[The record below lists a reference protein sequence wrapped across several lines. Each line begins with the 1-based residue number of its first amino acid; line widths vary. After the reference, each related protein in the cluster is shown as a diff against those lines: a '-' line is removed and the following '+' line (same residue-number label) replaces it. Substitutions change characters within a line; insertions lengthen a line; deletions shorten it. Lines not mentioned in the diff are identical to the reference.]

1 MYGRCRQSDAM
12 TQQEIQDWLKRSETG
27 TSVFLVGVAGCGMA
41 CLGHML
47 LDIGCEVSGS
57 DLAWN
62 EFSRAL
68 AERNGLIYRGHS
80 EENLSRSAP
89 TLVVYSS
96 AIPKDNPE
104 LLAAQ
109 RLGIPTV
116 RRAKF
121 LSALLGTQKSLC
133 VAGMHGKT
141 TTSSMF
147 AFVLHELGI
156 DASYAVGGEVPQ
168 FSAPAHYVTGDE
180 SESRE
185 AWFVAEIDESDGG
198 LAMFNPGESVI
209 LNIDDEHLDYFVS
222 VDRIRTEFASLV
234 ERTKGP
240 VLFCADDSELSKIC
254 SGSSQSV
261 SYGFHPLADYR
272 IELRSFDAAQP
283 SIERFGIW
291 HEGSLL
297 GDFTL
302 QLPGRANVSNSAAVI
317 VWLLRHGFGSKAIA
331 SAMAKFKGVRRRQE
345 IVFADSRF
353 RVIDD
358 YAHHPTEIRETIQA
372 VKRFSP
378 RRLITVFQPHRYTR
392 TECLME
398 GFAACFEGADQI
410 WLTEIYAAHEA
421 PIPGVSGQA
430 LADAITERGQSPIY
444 EPSLDELRRRLYK
457 EVKSGDV
464 VLFLGAGGITVVAH
478 QLAAELG
485 SDKSTVDP
493 AYIEGLNENLSSGSV
508 LRLNE
513 PLAKRTT
520 LRVGGPA
527 EVFLEPASQSDLSLA
542 LRLASERK
550 VPVFVLGRGSNLLV
564 RDSGIRGLVISLSQ
578 PAFSEMIVRG
588 DQIVCGAGA
597 RLRVVAAEARR
608 VGLSGLEFLEGIPG
622 TLGGALRMNAGAMGS
637 WMFDVV
643 DRVKFVDFHGQIHE
657 RPASEL
663 YVEYRGCPL
672 LKNHLAIEAVL
683 KGEPSSTEIVK
694 ERMNQFSAKRWGSQP
709 AAPSAGCIFKNP
721 ATLPAG
727 KLIDELGLKGTRV
740 GGASV
745 SDVHGNF
752 IVNDGSATAD
762 DVLKLIELVK
772 SRART
777 AKGVELKTEVQIVG
791 G

>member
-1 MYGRCRQSDAM
+1 M
-12 TQQEIQDWLKRSETG
+12 TQQEIQEWLRRSEAG
-27 TSVFLVGVAGCGMA
+27 TPVFLVGVAGCGMA
-41 CLGHML
+41 CLGHLL
-47 LDIGCEVSGS
+47 LDIGFEVSGS

-68 AERNGLIYRGHS
+68 AERNGIIYRGHS
-80 EENLSRSAP
+80 EDQLSRSAP

-109 RLGIPTV
+109 KLGVPTV
-116 RRAKF
+116 RRANF
-121 LSALLGTQKSLC
+121 LAALMGTQKSLC
-133 VAGMHGKT
+133 VSGMHGKT
-141 TTSSMF
+141 TTTSLF
-147 AFVLHELGI
+147 AFVLRELGI
-156 DASYAVGGEVPQ
+156 DSSYAVGGEVPQ
-168 FSAPAHYVTGDE
+168 LSAPAQYFKGSEKE
-180 SESRE
+180 SSE
-185 AWFVAEIDESDGG
+185 AWFAAEIDESDGG
-198 LAMFNPGESVI
+198 LGVFDPLESVI

-222 VDRIRTEFASLV
+222 VDRIRAEFASLV
-234 ERTKGP
+234 ERTRGAI
-240 VLFCADDSELSKIC
+240 LFCADDSELSKIC
-254 SGSSQSV
+254 SGRDQSV

-291 HEGSLL
+291 HQGSLL
-297 GDFTL
+297 GEFIL
-302 QLPGRANVSNSAAVI
+302 QLPGRANVSNAAAVI
-317 VWLLRHGFGSKAIA
+317 VWLLRHGVGAKAIA
-331 SAMAKFKGVRRRQE
+331 AVVAKFKGVRRRQE
-345 IVFADSRF
+345 IVFNDSRF

-358 YAHHPTEIRETIQA
+358 YAHHPTEIRETIEA
-372 VKRFSP
+372 VKRFAP

-392 TECLME
+392 TDCLME
-398 GFAACFEGADQI
+398 GFAGCFDAADQV

-430 LADAITERGQSPIY
+430 LADAIAKHGKSPVY
-444 EPSLDELRRRLYK
+444 EPSLDALRSRLLG
-457 EVKSGDV
+457 EVKSGDI

-485 SDKSTVDP
+485 SQASTVVP
-493 AYIEGLNENLSSGSV
+493 GFVSGLEEKLSSGSV

-527 EVFLEPASQSDLSLA
+527 EVFLEPASQSDLSSALKLA
-542 LRLASERK
+542 NELG
-550 VPVFVLGRGSNLLV
+550 VPVFVLGRGSNLLI
-564 RDSGIRGLVISLSQ
+564 RDSGIRGLVISLAQ

-643 DRVKFVDFHGQIHE
+643 DRIKFVDYHGEIHE

-683 KGEPSSTEIVK
+683 KGEPSSTTLVK

-721 ATLPAG
+721 ETSPAG
-727 KLIDELGLKGTRV
+727 KLIDELGLKGTKV

-752 IVNDGSATAD
+752 IVNDGTATAD

-772 SRART
+772 RRARQT
-777 AKGVELKTEVQIVG
+777 KGVELKTEVQIVG
-791 G
+791 

>member
-1 MYGRCRQSDAM
+1 M
-12 TQQEIQDWLKRSETG
+12 TQQEIQEWLTRSEAG
-27 TSVFLVGVAGCGMA
+27 TPVFLVGVAGCGMA
-41 CLGHML
+41 CLGHLL
-47 LDIGCEVSGS
+47 LDIGFEVSGS

-62 EFSRAL
+62 EFTRAL
-68 AERNGLIYRGHS
+68 AERNGIIYRGHS
-80 EENLSRSAP
+80 EEHLSRSAP

-109 RLGIPTV
+109 KLGVPTV
-116 RRAKF
+116 RRANF

-133 VAGMHGKT
+133 VSGMHGKT
-141 TTSSMF
+141 TTTSLF
-147 AFVLHELGI
+147 AFVLQELDI
-156 DASYAVGGEVPQ
+156 ESSYAVGGEVPQ
-168 FSAPAHYVTGDE
+168 LSAPAQYFKGGEKE
-180 SESRE
+180 SGE

-198 LAMFNPGESVI
+198 LGVFNPLESVI

-222 VDRIRTEFASLV
+222 VDRIRAEFASLV
-234 ERTKGP
+234 ERTRGAI
-240 VLFCADDSELSKIC
+240 LFCADDPELSKIC
-254 SGSSQSV
+254 SVSDQSV

-291 HEGSLL
+291 HRGSLL
-297 GDFTL
+297 GEFTL

-317 VWLLRHGFGSKAIA
+317 VWLLRHGFGAKAIA
-331 SAMAKFKGVRRRQE
+331 AALAKFKGVRRRQE
-345 IVFADSRF
+345 IVFSDSRF

-398 GFAACFEGADQI
+398 GFAGCFDAADQV
-410 WLTEIYAAHEA
+410 WVTEIYAAHEA

-430 LADAITERGQSPIY
+430 LADALAERGQSPIY
-444 EPSLDELRRRLYK
+444 EPSLDELRSRLLR
-457 EVKSGDV
+457 EVKSGDI

-485 SDKSTVDP
+485 SQASTVVP
-493 AYIEGLNENLSSGSV
+493 GFVTGLEEKLGSGSV

-527 EVFLEPASQSDLSLA
+527 EVFLEPASQSDLSSALKLA
-542 LRLASERK
+542 NDFE
-550 VPVFVLGRGSNLLV
+550 VPVFVLGRGSNLLI
-564 RDSGIRGLVISLSQ
+564 RDSGIRGLVISLAQ

-588 DQIVCGAGA
+588 DQIVCGAGV

-643 DRVKFVDFHGQIHE
+643 DRIKFVDYHGEVHE

-683 KGEPSSTEIVK
+683 KGEPSSTALVK

-721 ATLPAG
+721 ATSPAG
-727 KLIDELGLKGTRV
+727 KLIDELGLKGTKV

-762 DVLKLIELVK
+762 DVLKLIDLVK
-772 SRART
+772 SRARQK
-777 AKGVELKTEVQIVG
+777 KGVELKTEVQIVG